1 VHHMDVKTTFLN
13 GDLQEEVFIEQP
25 PGFSRPGQ
33 EHKVLRL
40 HKALYGLH
48 QAPRAWN
55 QKLHEKLGLLG
66 FIRSESEHAIYC
78 RGTRSERLVVGVY
91 VDDLVITGS
100 SVESIK
106 KFKLQMTEM
115 FKMSDLG
122 LLTYY
127 LGIEV
132 KQEDQGMTLS
142 QGNYALKILERG
154 GLLDC
159 NPCDVPMQPKLKLR
173 KESDTAL
180 VNPTEY
186 ISLVGSLRYLVNTRP
201 DLSFLV
207 GYVSRYME
215 EPHEEHLA
223 AVKHIL
229 RYISGTRLQG
239 VFYPRKKEGRNMLF
253 GYTDSELAGDLDSR
267 KSTSGVLFLL
277 GDSPVSWQSVKQR
290 VVALSSCEAE
300 YIAAATGAC

>member
-1 VHHMDVKTTFLN
+1 
-13 GDLQEEVFIEQP
+13 
-25 PGFSRPGQ
+25 
-33 EHKVLRL
+33 
-40 HKALYGLH
+40 
-48 QAPRAWN
+48 
-55 QKLHEKLGLLG
+55 LHEKLGLLG

-106 KFKLQMTEM
+106 KFKLQMAEM

-127 LGIEV
+127 LGIKV

-186 ISLVGSLRYLVNTRP
+186 NCGES
-201 DLSFLV
+201 
-207 GYVSRYME
+207 E
-215 EPHEEHLA
+215 
-223 AVKHIL
+223 
-229 RYISGTRLQG
+229 
-239 VFYPRKKEGRNMLF
+239 VF
-253 GYTDSELAGDLDSR
+253 SEY
-267 KSTSGVLFLL
+267 KT
-277 GDSPVSWQSVKQR
+277 
-290 VVALSSCEAE
+290 
-300 YIAAATGAC
+300 